1 MDRVPDEMI
10 ARQFEP
16 ATAQQFQAFDFR
28 HRGRPNPELA
38 VGVFGEKRPVAADSQ
53 ATGFVGGC
61 QGIESALP
69 GVVFAG

>member
-16 ATAQQFQAFDFR
+16 AAAQQFQGFDFR
-28 HRGRPNPELA
+28 PRGRPNPELA
-38 VGVFGEKRPVAADSQ
+38 VGILPEERPVAADSQ

-61 QGIESALP
+61 QGIKLTLP